1 MAPGHTKPTISCWPC
16 HSQGN
21 AALHN
26 ACVQV
31 PDPQSPVALFV
42 ALTRA
47 VREAAVHDD
56 VRIRAYD
63 AIDRMARTVG
73 PPGCRVELDALVAL
87 ASEHARMHLALQPL
101 WDDLLAPVPKQ

>member
-1 MAPGHTKPTISCWPC
+1 VALGHTKPTFPRWPF

-31 PDPQSPVALFV
+31 PDPQSTVALFV

-47 VREAAVHDD
+47 VREAEVHDD

-63 AIDRMARTVG
+63 VIDRMAQTVG
-73 PPGCRVELDALVAL
+73 QTGCRVELEALAAL
-87 ASEHARMHLALQPL
+87 ASEHAQMHLALQPF
-101 WDDLLAPVPKQ
+101 WDDLLALVPKQ